1 MGTADVGSNDLA
13 SPLQREDKKQGL
25 GVKSDL
31 TMVAVE
37 SIVTQSQVANESD
50 DDVSA
55 QNNDADAAD
64 VFSVEQS
71 QVANCVN
78 EDSQNQATPF
88 NVNVRSQLNSH
99 EEKLSQEPT
108 LAIKTDVSAGAI
120 HQSSAL
126 SQPLV
131 ESGVDDPN
139 KVTVK
144 HLDSFDAKRLRIPK
158 RPQKGWN
165 DSMINRQR
173 LDTES
178 DNVSKSSTEKQK
190 NRVRDVLP
198 RQMEED
204 EKLKVLEAEYEAF

>member
-1 MGTADVGSNDLA
+1 M
-13 SPLQREDKKQGL
+13 
-25 GVKSDL
+25 
-31 TMVAVE
+31 
-37 SIVTQSQVANESD
+37 IANS
-50 DDVSA
+50 
-55 QNNDADAAD
+55 
-64 VFSVEQS
+64 
-71 QVANCVN
+71 VN
-78 EDSQNQATPF
+78 EDSHKEKP
-88 NVNVRSQLNSH
+88 R
-99 EEKLSQEPT
+99 KLSQGPT
-108 LAIKTDVSAGAI
+108 LAIETDVSAGAI
-120 HQSSAL
+120 DQSLAL
-126 SQPLV
+126 SQPLD
-131 ESGVDDPN
+131 ESAVDDRN
-139 KVTVK
+139 KLTVK